1 MEPVKWGVIG
11 TARIAMDRVIP
22 AMQSTPDCE
31 IVAIASRN
39 DETARSAASSAGIER
54 AYGSYQALLDDP
66 GIDAVYLPLPNH
78 LHLAWCLKAL
88 EAGKHVLCEK
98 PITLDAAE
106 ASQLIAFRDRAHL
119 VIEEAF
125 AIRNHP
131 QWDTLREVLNSGE
144 IGSPISAQATLA
156 YSNLDP
162 ADIRNRPEDG
172 GGALYDIGS
181 YAITASRLVFDAEP
195 RRAIALIDR
204 DARFGTDRLTSAILQ
219 FPHGHASFSV
229 TTQGGPAAGGSHQHF
244 GLVCSKGWLRAEF
257 PFAHSTPAGCRLF
270 VGDHKSTG
278 TRPSREITLPAVNQ
292 YALQAERFSRLVR
305 GEKARSFP
313 LETALANMRVIDAL
327 FRSEQSGSW
336 ETV

>member
-31 IVAIASRN
+31 IVAIASRSE
-39 DETARSAASSAGIER
+39 ETARSAASGAGIER

-98 PITLDAAE
+98 PITLDAAQ
-106 ASQLIAFRDRAHL
+106 ATQLIALRDRTHL

-131 QWDTLREVLNSGE
+131 QWDTLRELLDSGE
-144 IGSPISAQATLA
+144 IGSPVSAQATLA

-195 RRAIALIDR
+195 WRVIALIDR

-278 TRPSREITLPAVNQ
+278 THPSREVTLPAVNQ